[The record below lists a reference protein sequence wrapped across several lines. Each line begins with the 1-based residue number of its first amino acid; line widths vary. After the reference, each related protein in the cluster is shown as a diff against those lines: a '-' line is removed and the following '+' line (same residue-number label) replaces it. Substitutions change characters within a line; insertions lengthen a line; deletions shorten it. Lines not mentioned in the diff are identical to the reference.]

1 MKDLHLTLCLPG
13 ASQQASKALRELKEL
28 WLIHD
33 PGRRPEA
40 HAVSPRAIHAACH
53 STCFETEPLKL
64 FRFVSAVSNRNQL
77 YPFRRRLKQLKTNQN
92 KSTCRRMF
100 AQGTPAGR

>member
-1 MKDLHLTLCLPG
+1 MNDLHLTLCLPG

-53 STCFETEPLKL
+53 STCFETESLKL
-64 FRFVSAVSNRNQL
+64 FRFFFRLSATV
-77 YPFRRRLKQLKTNQN
+77 TNC
-92 KSTCRRMF
+92 TLF
-100 AQGTPAGR
+100 EEG